1 MFSLLNLH
9 SGILKGKSYL
19 IPLQFLFWALAFMTE
34 LLMNL
39 VKKSK

>member
-19 IPLQFLFWALAFMTE
+19 IPLQFLFWALCTT
-34 LLMNL
+34 
-39 VKKSK
+39 KKKLNEYYE